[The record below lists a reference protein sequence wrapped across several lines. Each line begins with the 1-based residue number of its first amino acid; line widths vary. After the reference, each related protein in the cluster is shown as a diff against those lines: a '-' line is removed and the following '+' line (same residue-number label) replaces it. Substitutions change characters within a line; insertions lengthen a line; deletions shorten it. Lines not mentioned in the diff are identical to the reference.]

1 MPSECDPHELTLVSW
16 PTERWDRDG
25 LLNEARLNYAA
36 VIDAIAAFEPV
47 MVVADPV
54 DANGARKQCPSGAQV
69 VEVPLDDSWIRDN
82 GPIVVRS
89 DYGSRAALDFQFNA
103 WGRKFP
109 TWERDNAVPR
119 TLSEL
124 LGIERLEAPIVLEG
138 GSISVDG
145 EGTLITTEQ
154 CLLDPSRN
162 PDLSRG
168 DLERVLAEWLG
179 VEKVIWLDRGLVEDL
194 DTDGHVDNVCAFA
207 APGSVILQVVED
219 PRDPNFE
226 ACSRNREI
234 LEAESDARGR
244 RLEVT
249 EMRQLPRAGHGDR
262 AVAVPYTNFYVAN
275 GAVIVPVADDLVGS
289 EESSSPLATIAHSFP
304 DREIVPVPSTTLA
317 RGGGGIHC
325 ITQQVPA
332 GVSGGD

>member
-1 MPSECDPHELTLVSW
+1 MPPEWDPHELTLVSW
-16 PTERWDRDG
+16 PTERWDRDS
-25 LLNEARLNYAA
+25 LLSEARLNYAA
-36 VIDAIAAFEPV
+36 VIDAISAFEPV
-47 MVVADPV
+47 MVVADPA
-54 DANGARKQCPSGAQV
+54 DASGARRDCPSSAEV

-89 DYGSRAALDFQFNA
+89 DDGARAALDFQFNA

-109 TWERDNAVPR
+109 TWDLGDAVPR
-119 TLSEL
+119 ILSEL
-124 LGIERLEAPIVLEG
+124 LEMERLEAPIVLEG

-145 EGTLITTEQ
+145 EGTLVTTEQ

-162 PDLSRG
+162 PDASRE
-168 DLERVLAEWLG
+168 DLERALAEWLG

-194 DTDGHVDNVCAFA
+194 DTDGHVDNVCAFT
-207 APGSVILQVVED
+207 APGSVILQMVED
-219 PRDPNFE
+219 PEDPNFE
-226 ACSRNREI
+226 SCSRNRAI
-234 LEAESDARGR
+234 LESESDAKGR

-249 EMRQLPRAGHGDR
+249 ELRQLPRVEHADR

-275 GAVIVPVADDLVGS
+275 GAVIVPVADELIGS
-289 EESSSPLATIAHSFP
+289 EESSSPLATIAESFP
-304 DREIVPVPSTTLA
+304 DREIVPIPSTTLA

-332 GVSGGD
+332 GVSVGD